1 LAAQLSTKKRKPR
14 VAFFI
19 DEWRPGSGTENQL
32 QGLLSCLS
40 PDHVDAHLFTLRKP
54 IAPEHRSLFP
64 CPVEC
69 LYVGGLVRPRALFQ
83 LPGIAARLRREKFDL
98 AMIYFVDSNFYMVP
112 ACRLAGIP
120 ELVINRRDMGYWYE
134 PSVLRKLNFVN
145 RWATHFLVN
154 AEAVKNQVVGNEQ
167 VAAEQITVIP
177 NGMWDLEH
185 RRRLQNS
192 SLTDPPPGF
201 PAGGLVVGVTASL
214 RQVKRIDRFL
224 EMASKV
230 LESVPEVHFVI
241 AGQGE
246 LRASLLGQASE
257 LGIADRVVFLG
268 QVADVPGLLQ
278 RLHVGVLTSES
289 EGLSNSLV
297 EYGLAGVPAVTFD
310 VGGNAEV
317 VKEGETGFLVPPGDT
332 DAMAD
337 RVIQLLIDNGR
348 HEEMSGNAKAHCAS
362 TFAPERI
369 RNLTLEFFRSLID

>member
-1 LAAQLSTKKRKPR
+1 MGAPLSTILRQPR
-14 VAFFI
+14 VAFFM

-40 PDHVDAHLFTLRKP
+40 PDHVDAHLFTLREP
-54 IAPEHRSLFP
+54 IAPEHRNLCP

-69 LYVGGLVRPRALFQ
+69 LDVGGLVRPRALFQ
-83 LPGIAARLRREKFDL
+83 LPGIGARLRRKKFDV
-98 AMIYFVDSNFYMVP
+98 AMIYFVDSNFYLVP

-120 ELVINRRDMGYWYE
+120 ALVINRRDMGYWYE
-134 PSVLRKLNFVN
+134 QGVLRKLNFVN
-145 RWATHFLVN
+145 KWATHFLVN
-154 AEAVKNQVVGNEQ
+154 AEAVKNQVIGNEH
-167 VAAEQITVIP
+167 VPAEQITVIP
-177 NGMWDLEH
+177 NGMWDAEH

-201 PAGGLVVGVTASL
+201 PVGGPVVGITASL

-230 LESVPEVHFVI
+230 LESVPQAHFVI

-246 LRASLLGQASE
+246 LRNSLLGRAGE
-257 LGIADRVVFLG
+257 LDIANRVVFLG

-278 RLHVGVLTSES
+278 RLQVGVLTSDS

-317 VKEGETGFLVPPGDT
+317 VQEGQTGFLVPPGDT
-332 DAMAD
+332 VAMAD
-337 RVIQLLIDNGR
+337 RVIQLLTDQGL
-348 HEEMSGNAKAHCAS
+348 HGEMSGKAKTHCAT